1 MSAWWQGRPSTG
13 FRNARPM
20 RPLIPVTR
28 TRDFAIAL
36 TNGRVGEIRDDVHAL
51 AVPGIRHA
59 AIGEIREGHARVG
72 VGPAIGRADAAVP
85 EDARRGQ
92 RAQATNAVRR
102 PARVRAEP

>member
-1 MSAWWQGRPSTG
+1 
-13 FRNARPM
+13 M

-72 VGPAIGRADAAVP
+72 VGPAIRRADAAVP
-85 EDARRGQ
+85 EDAGRRQ
-92 RAQATNAVRR
+92 RAQPATPVRRAPRARPEPPGPWHPPIAVRAGL
-102 PARVRAEP
+102 PG